1 MKSRMDRYYHSQS
14 GETTSRI
21 SKNKSLYDRNYN
33 GDYDFKSYSNVEGV
47 ADINRDNQID
57 LKKLQ
62 NLLKKREE
70 EM

>member
-47 ADINRDNQID
+47 ADI
-57 LKKLQ
+57 KKI
-62 NLLKKREE
+62 
-70 EM
+70 